1 MSIYPLRFFDA
12 NLVVKL
18 QELVRSTGIEPG
30 SLKIEIT
37 ESEIMENPKAVSD
50 ILYQLKRL
58 GIDAC
63 LDDFGTGYSS
73 LSYLQ
78 QLPITF
84 IKIDQSFVRRL
95 GGEDD
100 ALAIVK
106 TIVVLSQQLGRKVIA
121 EGVETPEHLNVLK
134 SLGCEYAQGYLFAK
148 PLPQGEME
156 NLLAT
161 RAIGKSSLS

>member
-1 MSIYPLRFFDA
+1 M
-12 NLVVKL
+12 
-18 QELVRSTGIEPG
+18 
-30 SLKIEIT
+30 
-37 ESEIMENPKAVSD
+37 
-50 ILYQLKRL
+50 
-58 GIDAC
+58 GIDGC

-106 TIVVLSQQLGRKVIA
+106 TIVVLSHQLGRKIIA
-121 EGVETPEHLNVLK
+121 EGVETPEHLTILK
-134 SLGCEYAQGYLFAK
+134 SLGCEYAQGYLFSK
-148 PLPQGEME
+148 PLPQGEIT
-156 NLLAT
+156 NLLAS
-161 RAIGKSSLS
+161 RRRW